1 MALLPPREGL
11 SLHKVKPDTAPKSMV
26 ASAITNSTAIRSIV
40 APGAGTT
47 PSYGQGSQSPE
58 ANAAKDLAKKAAFP
72 VGGAVVAAG
81 TGALA
86 GLALPIVG
94 ALGAAGAAIGW
105 FVGKKAQHQ

>member
-26 ASAITNSTAIRSIV
+26 ASAITNATAIRSIV
-40 APGAGTT
+40 APGPGTT

-105 FVGKKAQHQ
+105 FVGKKAQK